1 MSAAETI
8 RILVVDDE
16 PDTAALLKT
25 YLERGGFDAKTLH
38 DPTRT
43 LDELKRR
50 EYHLVVLDMFM
61 PQMPGVEVL
70 KLIRDYDDDLAVV
83 VATGY
88 PSVNSAV
95 ESLKLAANDY
105 VRKPVECDAF
115 LDTVRGVL
123 QKKGIAPDA
132 ESALHQTIGRIVRGL
147 RSRQKLTLQQ
157 LSNRTGLSISLL
169 SQIERAESSASI
181 SSLYRIANALNVR
194 VRDLFGRN

>member
-1 MSAAETI
+1 MEASI

-16 PDTAALLKT
+16 PDTAAMLKT
-25 YLERGGFDAKTLH
+25 FLERGGFDAKVLH
-38 DPTRT
+38 DPSRT

-70 KLIRDYDDDLAVV
+70 KRIREFDDDLAVV

-88 PSVNSAV
+88 PSVNNAV
-95 ESLKLAANDY
+95 DSLKLAANDY
-105 VRKPVECDAF
+105 VKKPVDPDSF
-115 LDTVRGVL
+115 LEIVRNVL

-132 ESALHQTIGRIVRGL
+132 ESALHQSIGRIIRTLRGK
-147 RSRQKLTLQQ
+147 QKLTLQQ
-157 LSNRTGLSISLL
+157 LSNRTGLSVSLL

-181 SSLYRIANALNVR
+181 STLYRIASAFNVK